1 MLLDC
6 DEQLFMAYKRSGEKG
21 TEKVLSTWSEAE
33 NKLQADPK
41 ILGTALSPNL
51 FLVNEEMA
59 MNIAFSTAR
68 KYWGHVT
75 TDTQAF
81 F

>member
-6 DEQLFMAYKRSGEKG
+6 DEQLFMTFKHSGEKG
-21 TEKVLSTWSEAE
+21 AEKLLSKWLEAE
-33 NKLQADPK
+33 TDSQVDPK

-51 FLVNEEMA
+51 FLVNEETA

-68 KYWGHVT
+68 KYWVT
-75 TDTQAF
+75 KLLQKI
-81 F
+81 